1 MAHISWHAYECW
13 FADFLR
19 FYKRWPHEA
28 VARRVMEVIKA
39 FYKEFPNARTA
50 PKAHMSQ
57 GGRMLSTSV
66 EDGVEDEDK
75 MPPI

>member
-1 MAHISWHAYECW
+1 M
-13 FADFLR
+13 
-19 FYKRWPHEA
+19 K
-28 VARRVMEVIKA
+28 VIKA
-39 FYKEFPNARTA
+39 FYKEFPSARTA

-66 EDGVEDEDK
+66 EDGVEDEDE